1 MARQLPDVPCPD
13 SSHHRIDA
21 QMRRREMVL
30 IATSI
35 QFRIV
40 LEHLKRKEVKSPGAG
55 GQEPRRVGTYYGRR
69 FPMHL
74 VVFSFCEPKKKMKL
88 LKCCR
93 DATRA
98 LQPGGSGN
106 AGPGRWNRMEI
117 EMDMPRHKPGRRRI
131 FPPSRRPN
139 SIPGPR
145 CPCSAPL
152 PVRPNLINLPM
163 SSSCSSCC
171 TCSEE
176 YLPCV

>member
-1 MARQLPDVPCPD
+1 
-13 SSHHRIDA
+13 
-21 QMRRREMVL
+21 MRRREMVL

-93 DATRA
+93 DATRRA
-98 LQPGGSGN
+98 RFNPAAAAMLDLGVGTAWKSRWICRGINPDAGEYSLPLGG
-106 AGPGRWNRMEI
+106 RTL
-117 EMDMPRHKPGRRRI
+117 
-131 FPPSRRPN
+131 FPVRDAH
-139 SIPGPR
+139 
-145 CPCSAPL
+145 APL
-152 PVRPNLINLPM
+152 RCQSVP
-163 SSSCSSCC
+163 
-171 TCSEE
+171 T
-176 YLPCV
+176 